1 VAVTVALELLL
12 MAPVVAVKVADVAA
26 AATVTEAGT
35 VNVALEFVRVTLA
48 PPVGAGWVRV
58 TVQVLEELAPIL
70 DGLQVS
76 DETST
81 DAARFNVVL
90 AELLL

>member
-1 VAVTVALELLL
+1 MVALALLL
-12 MAPVVAVKVADVAA
+12 MAAVVTVKVADVAA
-26 AATVTEAGT
+26 TATVTEAGT
-35 VNVALEFVRVTLA
+35 VRVALEFARVTLA

-58 TVQVLEELAPIL
+58 TVQVLEELAPMPV
-70 DGLQVS
+70 GLHVS

-81 DAARFNVVL
+81 DAARFTVVL